1 MAEWHSKAKI
11 RHKTNVPTPTKTK
24 PGTEKTRKTTGLSNI
39 NPRSERDNK
48 IIRRKKKNQLCML
61 FIFVYLIMQAIF
73 FTFEILPLKI
83 HTWYFNSFIKWI
95 LRVPKQYN
103 YVITNITN

>member
-1 MAEWHSKAKI
+1 MHMHDQSKGFVKDINFYLFMAEWHSKAKI

-39 NPRSERDNK
+39 NPRSEKDNK
-48 IIRRKKKNQLCML
+48 NIRRKNKVRESGYVCCLYLFTLLCKQ
-61 FIFVYLIMQAIF
+61 FF

-83 HTWYFNSFIKWI
+83 HT
-95 LRVPKQYN
+95 
-103 YVITNITN
+103 

>member
-48 IIRRKKKNQLCML
+48 IIRLKKKEKKYENQLCML

-83 HTWYFNSFIKWI
+83 HTWYFI
-95 LRVPKQYN
+95 
-103 YVITNITN
+103 

>member
-48 IIRRKKKNQLCML
+48 IIRLKKNKRKKVRESVMYV
-61 FIFVYLIMQAIF
+61 VYICLPYYASNF
-73 FTFEILPLKI
+73 F
-83 HTWYFNSFIKWI
+83 YF
-95 LRVPKQYN
+95 
-103 YVITNITN
+103 

>member
-48 IIRRKKKNQLCML
+48 IIRRKKKKKKKYEKSVMYV
-61 FIFVYLIMQAIF
+61 VYICLPYYASNF
-73 FTFEILPLKI
+73 F
-83 HTWYFNSFIKWI
+83 YF
-95 LRVPKQYN
+95 
-103 YVITNITN
+103 

>member
-48 IIRRKKKNQLCML
+48 IIRRKKKKKEVRESVMYV
-61 FIFVYLIMQAIF
+61 VYICLPYYASNF
-73 FTFEILPLKI
+73 F
-83 HTWYFNSFIKWI
+83 YF
-95 LRVPKQYN
+95 
-103 YVITNITN
+103 